1 MTPAQRERASL
12 VETMRS
18 IGPDAPTLC
27 EGWTT
32 RDLAAH
38 LVVREGRLDATPGI
52 MIPFLAGYTD
62 KVQRQVAAS
71 TDWDELLDKIAF
83 GPPTL
88 SPFKILDPVANMDEM
103 FIHHEDVR
111 RAQGGWE
118 PRALDAATVTALR
131 RPLAIM
137 ARLTMGKVPA
147 RVTLQTPDG
156 ATVAVVGHGLPL
168 TVTGEPGELTL
179 FVAGRD
185 EAQLAAGS
193 DVLAVRPF
201 GSSTPSPRGPRRRR
215 GGFRRP
221 GQAQSPRSVRGRPWP
236 TGPAQG

>member
-1 MTPAQRERASL
+1 
-12 VETMRS
+12 
-18 IGPDAPTLC
+18 
-27 EGWTT
+27 
-32 RDLAAH
+32 
-38 LVVREGRLDATPGI
+38 
-52 MIPFLAGYTD
+52 
-62 KVQRQVAAS
+62 
-71 TDWDELLDKIAF
+71 
-83 GPPTL
+83 
-88 SPFKILDPVANMDEM
+88 MDEM

-185 EAQLAAGS
+185 EAQLTLSDAQAAQ
-193 DVLAVRPF
+193 AVRAA
-201 GSSTPSPRGPRRRR
+201 RR
-215 GGFRRP
+215 GL
-221 GQAQSPRSVRGRPWP
+221 
-236 TGPAQG
+236 

>member
-12 VETMRS
+12 VETVRS

-38 LVVREGRLDATPGI
+38 LVVRERRLDAAPGI

-71 TDWDELLDKIAF
+71 TDWDELLDKIAS

-88 SPFKILDPVANMDEM
+88 SPFKILDAVANMDEM

-111 RAQGGWE
+111 RAQGDWE

-156 ATVAVVGHGLPL
+156 RTVAVVGHGEQL

-185 EAQLAAGS
+185 AAQLTFSDDEAAQ
-193 DVLAVRPF
+193 AVRAA
-201 GSSTPSPRGPRRRR
+201 RR
-215 GGFRRP
+215 GL
-221 GQAQSPRSVRGRPWP
+221 
-236 TGPAQG
+236 

>member
-38 LVVREGRLDATPGI
+38 LVVRERRLDATPGI

-71 TDWDELLDKIAF
+71 TDWDELLNKIAS

-88 SPFKILDPVANMDEM
+88 SAVQDPRSGRE
-103 FIHHEDVR
+103 H
-111 RAQGGWE
+111 
-118 PRALDAATVTALR
+118 
-131 RPLAIM
+131 
-137 ARLTMGKVPA
+137 
-147 RVTLQTPDG
+147 
-156 ATVAVVGHGLPL
+156 
-168 TVTGEPGELTL
+168 
-179 FVAGRD
+179 GRD
-185 EAQLAAGS
+185 
-193 DVLAVRPF
+193 VHP
-201 GSSTPSPRGPRRRR
+201 P
-215 GGFRRP
+215 
-221 GQAQSPRSVRGRPWP
+221 RGRPTSSRWLGA
-236 TGPAQG
+236 TRARRSHRHGVATATRHHGPADHGRRYRPG